1 MWDYLF
7 YKVLTPD
14 QQTMYFPKWKSI
26 ETPFFSQNHVWML
39 FWFIAKFYTL
49 LIIKKVLQIC
59 HNERQLKLPLLLIY
73 FCWNFK
79 KILSQKNLIV
89 LMNSYSAGRGCWV
102 GCSGYIPKR
111 NYLALNFVLCDS
123 KIGYTGSDVAFN
135 QIYDDFPVIAKIVL
149 TLIPNLLDQGYCLFT
164 DNFYTSP
171 FLADH
176 LAQRQ
181 TDTVCILRFNQK
193 KI

>member
-1 MWDYLF
+1 MLKFQENFIPEKLNCIDEFLLSWKGMLSWVQWIHSKKKLF
-7 YKVLTPD
+7 G
-14 QQTMYFPKWKSI
+14 I
-26 ETPFFSQNHVWML
+26 
-39 FWFIAKFYTL
+39 KFY
-49 LIIKKVLQIC
+49 
-59 HNERQLKLPLLLIY
+59 
-73 FCWNFK
+73 
-79 KILSQKNLIV
+79 
-89 LMNSYSAGRGCWV
+89 
-102 GCSGYIPKR
+102 
-111 NYLALNFVLCDS
+111 VLCDS

-181 TDTVCILRFNQK
+181 TDTVGTLRFNQK